1 MKTYQV
7 EVEILET
14 YIVQA
19 DSWELAC
26 LDAQN
31 RALAL
36 KRPFFFEIVSIVA
49 EENEEPKIISV

>member
-19 DSWELAC
+19 DSRELAC

-36 KRPFFFEIVSIVA
+36 ERSPFSEIVSIVA
-49 EENEEPKIISV
+49 EENENKNN